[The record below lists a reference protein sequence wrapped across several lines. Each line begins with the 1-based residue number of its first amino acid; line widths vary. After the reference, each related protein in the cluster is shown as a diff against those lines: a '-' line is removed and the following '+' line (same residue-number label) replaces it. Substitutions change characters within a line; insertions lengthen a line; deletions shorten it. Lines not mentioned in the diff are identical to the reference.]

1 MTAYKPGL
9 SPKRCAS
16 QYLKWSRE
24 DIVYS
29 ALSYF
34 QRELLYSVQDLY
46 RRARARLVRF
56 YFPVTICPPFNTP
69 VTQHFKKPSEPS
81 TAIGLH
87 CHFPPLYK
95 SPNQIPASSSLFMHS
110 HRQLLSNSL
119 TLFANIDL
127 PFYPPGRRDKTRCLD
142 LSYVIAG
149 VCCTARL

>member
-34 QRELLYSVQDLY
+34 QRQLLYSVQDLY
-46 RRARARLVRF
+46 RRARARRVRF
-56 YFPVTICPPFNTP
+56 YFLVTICPPFNTP

-81 TAIGLH
+81 TAIRLH
-87 CHFPPLYK
+87 CHFPPMYK
-95 SPNQIPASSSLFMHS
+95 SPNQIP
-110 HRQLLSNSL
+110 RQLLLIHAFPQTASL
-119 TLFANIDL
+119 KL
-127 PFYPPGRRDKTRCLD
+127 PHSICEYRPTV
-142 LSYVIAG
+142 LS
-149 VCCTARL
+149 ARQARQDPMP